1 MHSDHRQRIK
11 NRFNLNG
18 LDGFSDHEILE
29 FLLFY
34 AIPRQNTNEIAHNLV
49 DHFGSLSAVFG
60 ADYEELVSMPNIGAH
75 TATLIKAVPEIARQT
90 HKDYTIK
97 NKDFSDKVNLEKYI
111 VSLFTHLKTERVYLL
126 LFDNAYRLLDT
137 VNLHEGSVNSIKIS
151 PRILVEKALFKHASI
166 VILAHNHPN
175 GIAVPSSD
183 DITTTKQLKFVFD
196 TMDINFAEHYIIA
209 DNKITPICGVRFAGY
224 NMD

>member
-1 MHSDHRQRIK
+1 LHSNHRQRIK

-18 LDGFSDHEILE
+18 LEGFSDYEVLE

-34 AIPRQNTNEIAHNLV
+34 AIPRQNTNEIAHKLI
-49 DHFGSLSAVFG
+49 DSYGSLSAVFN
-60 ADYEELVSMPNIGAH
+60 ADYDELLSIPSVGAH
-75 TATLIKAVPEIARQT
+75 TATLIKAVPEIARQAQ
-90 HKDYTIK
+90 KDYFEK
-97 NKDFSDKVNLEKYI
+97 NKDLSDKTVLEKYI
-111 VSLFTHLKTERVYLL
+111 VSLFSMLKTERVYLL

-137 VNLHEGSVNSIKIS
+137 VNIHEGSVNSIKVA
-151 PRILVEKALFKHASI
+151 PRILIEKALFKHASI

-183 DITTTKQLKFVFD
+183 DITTTKQLKFLFD
-196 TMDINFAEHYIIA
+196 TIDINFAEHYIVA

-224 NMD
+224 NME